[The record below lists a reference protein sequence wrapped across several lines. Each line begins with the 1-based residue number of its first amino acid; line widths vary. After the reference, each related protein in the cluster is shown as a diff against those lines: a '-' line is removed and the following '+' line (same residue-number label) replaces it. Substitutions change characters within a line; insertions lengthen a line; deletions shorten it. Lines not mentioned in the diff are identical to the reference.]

1 LARECDFLIIGG
13 GIGGTSAAY
22 FLADRHKVVVLE
34 MEDQPG
40 YHTTGRSIAAYTEAY
55 GPRTIRALA
64 KAGYGFFTR
73 PPAGFSDAPLSRP
86 QGFLFVAR
94 KNQRET
100 MEALLRAVQELS
112 PAVQA
117 ISPHDAVETVPV
129 LRRAYIDSAF
139 LDPTALALD
148 VAAIHQ
154 GYIHGLRTKGGEIAC
169 RAEAQ
174 GFEHR
179 AGKWHVTTP
188 VGEFSA
194 PVVINAAGAWAD
206 VIAERIGAKPV
217 GLQPMRRTA
226 IAFVPPNSPV
236 DNDWPVVID
245 ADEDWYFKVD
255 AGTVLAS
262 LADETPVEPQDAQ
275 PEELDIAVA
284 VDRIERATTMQISRI
299 QRSWAGL
306 RSFVADRVMVC
317 GYDPT
322 VEGFFWCCGQGGY
335 GIETSN
341 GMGRA
346 TASLATWQGVPED
359 IAALGVTTADLAP
372 DRLWKNGPAVKPKP
386 HGRQGITIG
395 DES

>member
-154 GYIHGLRTKGGEIAC
+154 GYIHGSPAVRRLRA
-169 RAEAQ
+169 
-174 GFEHR
+174 
-179 AGKWHVTTP
+179 
-188 VGEFSA
+188 SS
-194 PVVINAAGAWAD
+194 
-206 VIAERIGAKPV
+206 IGPA
-217 GLQPMRRTA
+217 
-226 IAFVPPNSPV
+226 
-236 DNDWPVVID
+236 
-245 ADEDWYFKVD
+245 
-255 AGTVLAS
+255 
-262 LADETPVEPQDAQ
+262 
-275 PEELDIAVA
+275 
-284 VDRIERATTMQISRI
+284 
-299 QRSWAGL
+299 
-306 RSFVADRVMVC
+306 
-317 GYDPT
+317 
-322 VEGFFWCCGQGGY
+322 
-335 GIETSN
+335 N
-341 GMGRA
+341 GM
-346 TASLATWQGVPED
+346 
-359 IAALGVTTADLAP
+359 
-372 DRLWKNGPAVKPKP
+372 
-386 HGRQGITIG
+386 
-395 DES
+395 

>member
-1 LARECDFLIIGG
+1 MARECDFLIIGA
-13 GIGGTSAAY
+13 GIAGTSAAY
-22 FLADRHKVVVLE
+22 FLARTHKVVVLE
-34 MEDQPG
+34 MEDVPG
-40 YHTTGRSIAAYTEAY
+40 YHTTGRSIAVYTEAY

-64 KAGYGFFTR
+64 KAGYEFFTR
-73 PPAGFSDAPLSRP
+73 PPAGFSDSPLSCP

-94 KNQRET
+94 KDQRKS

-112 PAVQA
+112 PVVHA
-117 ISPHDAVETVPV
+117 ITPHDAVETVPV
-129 LRRAYIDSAF
+129 LRRAYVDSAF
-139 LDPTALALD
+139 LDPSALALD

-154 GYIHGLRTKGGEIAC
+154 GYIRGLMSQGGEIVC
-169 RAEAQ
+169 RAKAQ
-174 GFEHR
+174 GFER
-179 AGKWHVTTP
+179 QAGKWHVTTP

-194 PVVINAAGAWAD
+194 PVVVNAAGAWAD
-206 VIAERIGAKPV
+206 VIGDRIGAKPI

-226 IAFVPPNSPV
+226 IAFVPPNAPV
-236 DNDWPVVID
+236 ENNWPVVID

-262 LADETPVEPQDAQ
+262 LADETPVDPQDAQ
-275 PEELDIAVA
+275 PEELDIALT
-284 VDRIERATTMQISRI
+284 VDRIERATTMQINRI

-306 RSFVADRVMVC
+306 RSFVADRVTVC

-322 VEGFFWCCGQGGY
+322 VDGLFWCCGQGGY

-346 TASLATWQGVPED
+346 TASLATGNGVPED

-372 DRLWKNGPAVKPKP
+372 VRLWKDGPAVKPKP
-386 HGRQGITIG
+386 HGQTADRLP
-395 DES
+395 